1 MSNLINRLNAKTNSF
16 DGVGVKNIHAV
27 TASDV
32 AAALSF
38 SQMSEL
44 SHDLIRAK
52 FLNENSV
59 DKIEHI
65 AIKLMQ
71 AHYPAELHSSL
82 LKVCAVVA
90 VIEFCRVPADYK
102 PSVRNRALMC
112 GVAKTTYCRLNL
124 SNIIGEFIQW
134 VAQYYDVGRAK
145 LGKQFASLRHGW
157 IYSEG
162 LNN

>member
-59 DKIEHI
+59 DKIEQI

-71 AHYPAELHSSL
+71 DHYPAELHSSL

-90 VIEFCRVPADYK
+90 VIEFCRVPASYK
-102 PSVRNRALMC
+102 PSGHKRAVML
-112 GVAKTTYCRLNL
+112 GVSEPTYRRSKLA
-124 SNIIGEFIQW
+124 NIIGEFSDWIN
-134 VAQYYDVGRAK
+134 QYYDVGRAK

-157 IYSEG
+157 IYSAD
-162 LNN
+162 LD